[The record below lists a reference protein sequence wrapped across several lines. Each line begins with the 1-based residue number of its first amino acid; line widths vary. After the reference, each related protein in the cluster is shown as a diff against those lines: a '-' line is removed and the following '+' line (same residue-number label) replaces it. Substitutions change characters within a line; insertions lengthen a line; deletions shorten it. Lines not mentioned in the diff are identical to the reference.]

1 MIQKIKGF
9 ENYTISDNGVV
20 VNTKTQLEKKPTSNF
35 AGRGYL
41 YVDLYNNG
49 KKSRKYIHRLVAET
63 FIPNIENK
71 PYINHKDGN
80 PRNNNY
86 TNLEWV
92 TPLENVTH
100 AANILKVMTGYI
112 NANNKKKRKVKQV
125 DTETGNV
132 IAIFDS
138 IHEAAR
144 VVGAKVPNIC
154 NVCNGKNLRCK
165 GYFWQYLEV
174 ENEQM
179 LCD

>member
-49 KKSRKYIHRLVAET
+49 RKSRKYIHRLVAET

-80 PRNNNY
+80 SRNNNY

-92 TPLENVTH
+92 TAKENVTH
-100 AANILKVMTGYI
+100 ASKVLNCLTAYSIANER
-112 NANNKKKRKVKQV
+112 KKKRVKQIDLITNKV
-125 DTETGNV
+125 IKVYDSIRQASKETGIPSSNIVNV
-132 IAIFDS
+132 LKGRGS
-138 IHEAAR
+138 
-144 VVGAKVPNIC
+144 KT
-154 NVCNGKNLRCK
+154 KNFIWCYIK
-165 GYFWQYLEV
+165 GEKQ
-174 ENEQM
+174 
-179 LCD
+179 